1 MNAQAR
7 SLSRRLLLSRSAA
20 VVGASSAGL
29 LLPQI
34 VRAQGSRIKVGF
46 MLPYTGTF
54 AQLGVAI
61 ENGVR
66 MAIAEKGGKLGGREI
81 EWVKVDDESEP
92 SKGVENANKLVQR
105 DKVDVLIGTVHSGVQ
120 MGIQRV
126 ARESGVLNII
136 PNAGV
141 HAATRALCAPNVFR
155 TSFTNSQPPLALGK
169 PMVDKGLKKAVW
181 ITWKYAA
188 GDEAFEGFKDSY
200 TKAGGTIVKELGLP
214 FPNVEFQALLT
225 EIAALK
231 PDAVACFFAG
241 AGAAKFMKDYA
252 AAGLKDKIPLWGS
265 GFLTEG
271 VLQAA
276 GDAAEGVM
284 TTMHYADSLDIPRN
298 KQFRTAYAKEFKM
311 QPDVYAVQG
320 YDSGQLLL
328 QGLAAVGG
336 DIGNKAALYR
346 AMESASI
353 DSPRGKWTMSKAHNP
368 IQDMYLRVVEK
379 GDNKVIGVAAKAL
392 ADSGAGCK
400 LG

>member
-1 MNAQAR
+1 MTT
-7 SLSRRLLLSRSAA
+7 RRLILSRSAA
-20 VVGASSAGL
+20 IVGAASTGL
-29 LLPQI
+29 LLPEI
-34 VRAQGSRIKVGF
+34 ARAQSNKIRVGF

-66 MAIAEKGGKLGGREI
+66 MAINEKGGKLGGREI
-81 EWVKVDDESEP
+81 EWFKVDDESEP
-92 SKGVENANKLVQR
+92 AKGVENATRLVQR

-126 ARESGVLNII
+126 ARDSGVLNLI
-136 PNAGV
+136 PNAGA

-155 TSFTNSQPPLALGK
+155 ASFTNSQPTLAMGK

-188 GDEAFEGFKDSY
+188 GDEAYEGFKESY
-200 TKAGGTIVKELGLP
+200 TKAGGTIIKELGLP

-225 EIAALK
+225 EIASLK

-241 AGAAKFMKDYA
+241 GGAAKFIRDYA

-271 VLQAA
+271 VLDAA
-276 GDAAEGVM
+276 GPAAEGIM
-284 TTMHYADSLDIPRN
+284 TTMHYSDSLDTPRN
-298 KQFRTAYAKEFKM
+298 KQFRLEYAKAYRS
-311 QPDVYAVQG
+311 QPDVYAMQG
-320 YDSGQLLL
+320 YDTGLLL
-328 QGLAAVGG
+328 TQGMDAVKG
-336 DIGNKAALYR
+336 DVGNKQALYK
-346 AMESASI
+346 ALESATI
-353 DSPRGKWTMSKAHNP
+353 DSPRGKWSMSKAHNP
-368 IQDMYLRVVEK
+368 VQDIYLRRVENK
-379 GDNKVIGVAAKAL
+379 ENKVVGIAAKAL

-400 LG
+400 LA

>member
-1 MNAQAR
+1 
-7 SLSRRLLLSRSAA
+7 
-20 VVGASSAGL
+20 VVGAASTGL

-34 VRAQGSRIKVGF
+34 VRAQGAKVRVGL

-66 MAIAEKGGKLGGREI
+66 MAIDEKGGKLGGRDI
-81 EWVKVDDESEP
+81 EWFKVDDESEP
-92 SKGVENANKLVQR
+92 SKGVENASRLVQR

-120 MGIQRV
+120 MGIQKV
-126 ARESGVLNII
+126 ARDSGVLTLI

-155 TSFTNSQPPLALGK
+155 TSFTNSQPTLALGK
-169 PMVDKGLKKAVW
+169 VMVDKGHKKAVW

-188 GDEAFEGFKDSY
+188 GDEAYEGFKESY

-225 EIAALK
+225 EIASLK

-241 AGAAKFMKDYA
+241 GGAAKFIRDYA
-252 AAGLKDKIPLWGS
+252 AAGLKGKIPLYGS

-271 VLQAA
+271 VLEAA
-276 GDAAEGVM
+276 GPAADGILTTLHYSDA
-284 TTMHYADSLDIPRN
+284 LDTPRN
-298 KQFRTAYAKEFKM
+298 KQFRLAYAKTFRL

-320 YDSGQLLL
+320 YDTGQLLV
-328 QGLAAVGG
+328 QGATAVKGDLNNKQALYKALEAAV
-336 DIGNKAALYR
+336 
-346 AMESASI
+346 I
-353 DSPRGKWTMSKAHNP
+353 DSPRGRWTMSKAHNP
-368 IQDMYLRVVEK
+368 VQDIYLRQVENK
-379 GDNKVIGVAAKAL
+379 ENKVVGVAAKAL
-392 ADSGAGCK
+392 SDSGAGCK
-400 LG
+400 MAA